1 MPISAASCRCRSAA
15 APSRPKWSP
24 RHSCPIAI
32 SAKPKPVER
41 PAMTTKFTPDH
52 EYIRVEG
59 STGIVGITPYAQEAL
74 GDIVFVELP
83 SVGKVLKK
91 GDEAAVVE
99 SVKAASEI
107 YAPVSGTVT
116 EVNDTLSGNPGL
128 INSDPVATGWIYK
141 IAISDAGEIDSLLD
155 DAAYADL
162 TK

>member
-1 MPISAASCRCRSAA
+1 
-15 APSRPKWSP
+15 
-24 RHSCPIAI
+24 
-32 SAKPKPVER
+32 
-41 PAMTTKFTPDH
+41 MTTKFTPDH

-59 STGIVGITPYAQEAL
+59 TTGIVGITNYAQEAL

-107 YAPVSGTVT
+107 YAPVSGTVS
-116 EVNDTLSGNPGL
+116 EVNAELSGNPGL
-128 INSDPVATGWIYK
+128 INSDPTATGWIYK
-141 IAISDAGEIDSLLD
+141 ITIADAGEVEGLLD

>member
-1 MPISAASCRCRSAA
+1 
-15 APSRPKWSP
+15 
-24 RHSCPIAI
+24 
-32 SAKPKPVER
+32 
-41 PAMTTKFTPDH
+41 MTTKFTPDH
-52 EYIRVEG
+52 EYVRVEG
-59 STGIVGITPYAQEAL
+59 ATGVVGITPYAQEAL

-107 YAPVSGTVT
+107 YAPVAGVT
-116 EVNDTLSGNPGL
+116 EDNEALSGEPGL
-128 INSDPVATGWIYK
+128 INTDPEAGGWIYK
-141 IAISDAGEIDSLLD
+141 IAIADAGELDALLD